1 MATNANGVMMT
12 KATEKIKVKSCRFC
26 VLASEKSCNYDND
39 IFIADNIDDDSINES
54 KKMMER

>member
-1 MATNANGVMMT
+1 MMT